1 MTDQSRRESLV
12 EKLRF
17 LVVGGFNTAMGFG
30 IFSLLQFV
38 AGDVLSE
45 VGVLLVSHMIASTV
59 AFILHRRVTFKVE
72 GNLLKDYLR
81 FQTVFIVPI
90 GINLVVLPFL
100 VRVMGVNVYLA
111 QAVISVVTVTVSYF
125 GHKYFSFRRSPKSQ

>member
-72 GNLLKDYLR
+72 GHLLKDYLR